1 MNSDYS
7 EDQLIEQPAIK
18 LFQVLGWE
26 TANCFDEVFAAAG
39 GTLGRETSND
49 VVLIPKLKEALKAL
63 NPDASSEALVL
74 AAEELTKDRSTL
86 NPVVANQ
93 EIYQQLKDGVKVYTL
108 DSKGEEISETIKVV
122 DWNNPENNDFF
133 LASQFWVTGDLY
145 KRRAD
150 LVGFLNGI
158 PLIFIEL
165 KASHVRLENAFQQN
179 FRDYKSTIPQL
190 FWFNG
195 FVILSNGSNSR
206 VGTIT
211 AEWEHFAEWKKINS
225 EGEEGVISL
234 DTIIRGTCEKT
245 RLLDLL
251 ENFILYVQ
259 SKGGMAKFVAK
270 NHQFLGVNSA
280 VSAVKHM
287 ESNKGKLGVFWHTQG
302 SGKSYSMVFFSQKV
316 LRKLLGN
323 YTFLIVTD
331 RIDLDQQIYKNFAD
345 AGAVSEKEVQAR
357 SGEHLKQLLTED
369 HRHIF
374 TLIQKFHTEK
384 GEVYPAL
391 SERSDIIVITDE
403 AHRSQYDTLAMNM
416 RNALPNASFIAFT
429 GTPLIIGEEKTR
441 NVFGDYVSIYNFRQ
455 SVEDNATVPL
465 YYENRIPELQ
475 LTNEDLN
482 EELQQLIEETELDEE
497 QEKKLE
503 REFARQYHLITR
515 EDRLEKVAQDI
526 VSHFMERGH
535 MGKAMV
541 ISVDKATAVR
551 MYDKVKKYWS
561 EYIVKLERQV
571 AEAEGEELEH
581 LKAKINFMENTDMA
595 VVVSQTQNE
604 IEDLA
609 KKGVDIEPH
618 RKRIVT
624 EDLDTKFKDSDNL
637 LRIVFV
643 CAMWMTGFDVP
654 SCSTIYMDKPMRNHT
669 LMQAIARA
677 NRVYRDKN
685 NGLIVDYV
693 GVFRSLEKA
702 LAIYGSGS
710 GGGVRPGDSP
720 VEDKAEL
727 VQALKESIE
736 EIKNYCH
743 ELGINLNK
751 IITVEGFDKVALIDE
766 ARDVILDSEDNKK
779 QFLFYAGN
787 VFRLYKAILPDQSAK
802 EFLPVR
808 DVLYVIVK
816 KIRETLP
823 PADISELSQ
832 AIEELLDRSIEAE
845 GYVISAPVGEESE
858 EFRIDLSKIDFEAL
872 RKKFFKGKKRTETER
887 LKSAIK
893 TKLKRMVEM
902 NPARI
907 DFYEK
912 FQALIDEYNSGALN
926 IEQFFD
932 ELIRFSQQLNEE
944 DKRAISENLSE
955 EELAI
960 FDLLTRPKIELTNK
974 EQMEVKKVARE
985 LLETLKKEKLVLD
998 WRKKQQARAAVK
1010 ICIEAILD
1018 KLPEKYSKTIFNEK
1032 VDRIYHHVYDNY
1044 FGSDKSIYT
1053 AA

>member
-1 MNSDYS
+1 MSAYS
-7 EDQLIEQPAIK
+7 EDSLIEQPAIK
-18 LFQVLGWE
+18 LFEELGWK
-26 TANCFDEVFAAAG
+26 TANCFDEVFG
-39 GTLGRETSND
+39 KSGTFGREASNE
-49 VVLIPKLKEALKAL
+49 VVLILKLKEALRTL
-63 NPDASSEALVL
+63 NPDAGNEALAL
-74 AAEELTKDRSTL
+74 AVEELTKDRSTL
-86 NPVVANQ
+86 NPVIANQ
-93 EIYQQLKDGVKVYTL
+93 EIYQQLKEGVKVFTL

-122 DWNNPENNDFF
+122 DWINPENNDFF
-133 LASQFWVTGDLY
+133 LASQFWITGDLY

-158 PLIFIEL
+158 PLLFIEL
-165 KASHVRLENAFQQN
+165 KASHIRLENAFSQN
-179 FRDYKSTIPQL
+179 LRDYKTTIPQL

-195 FVILSNGSNSR
+195 FIILSNGSDSR
-206 VGTIT
+206 AGSIT
-211 AEWEHFAEWKKINS
+211 SEWEHFADWKKIGS

-234 DTIIRGTCEKT
+234 DTIIKGTCEKS
-245 RLLDLL
+245 RFLDIL

-259 SKGGMAKFVAK
+259 AKGGLAKFIAK

-280 VSAVKHM
+280 VSAVR
-287 ESNKGKLGVFWHTQG
+287 ELENNKGRLGVFWHTQG

-316 LRKLLGN
+316 LRKLPGN

-331 RIDLDQQIYKNFAD
+331 RIDLDRQIYKNFAD
-345 AGAVSEKEVQAR
+345 AGAVSEKEVQAKN
-357 SGEHLKQLLTED
+357 GEHLKKLLTED

-374 TLIQKFHTEK
+374 TLIHKFHTDK
-384 GEVYPAL
+384 GEVYPML
-391 SERSDIIVITDE
+391 SGRSDIIVITDE

-429 GTPLIIGEEKTR
+429 GTPLIVGEEKTR
-441 NVFGDYVSIYNFRQ
+441 NVFGDYVSVYNFRQ
-455 SVEDNATVPL
+455 SIEDNATVPL

-482 EELQQLIEETELDEE
+482 EDLQKLIEDAELDED

-503 REFARQYHLITR
+503 REFGREYHLIIR
-515 EDRLEKVAQDI
+515 EDRLEKVAEDI

-541 ISVDKATAVR
+541 ISIDKATAVK
-551 MYDKVKKYWS
+551 MYDKVKKYWT
-561 EYIVKLERQV
+561 EYIEKLQEQV
-571 AEAEGEELEH
+571 VSAEGEEREH
-581 LKAKINFMENTDMA
+581 LDAKIRFMNSTDMA

-609 KKGVDIEPH
+609 KKGVDIVPH
-618 RKRIVT
+618 RKRIVN
-624 EDLDTKFKDSDNL
+624 EDLDTKFKDADDP

-677 NRVYRDKN
+677 NRVFRDKT

-710 GGGVRPGDSP
+710 GGGVRPGDHP
-720 VEDKAEL
+720 VEDKKEL
-727 VQALKESIE
+727 VQALKDSIE
-736 EIKNYCH
+736 ETKNYCH

-751 IITVEGFDKVALIDE
+751 IIAAQGFEKVALIDD
-766 ARDVILDSEDNKK
+766 ARDIVLGSEESKK

-787 VFRLYKAILPDQSAK
+787 VLRLYKAVLPDKSAK

-816 KIRETLP
+816 KIREILP
-823 PADISELSQ
+823 PADIGEISQ

-845 GYVISAPVGEESE
+845 GYVISTPVGEEGDE
-858 EFRIDLSKIDFEAL
+858 HRIDLSKIDFKKL
-872 RKKFFKGKKRTETER
+872 RKKFLKSKKRTEAEK

-893 TKLKRMVEM
+893 TKLKKMVEI
-902 NPARI
+902 NPSRI

-912 FQALIDEYNSGALN
+912 FQALIDEYNSGTLN
-926 IEQFFD
+926 VEQFFD
-932 ELIRFSQQLNEE
+932 ELIRFSQELNEE
-944 DKRAISENLSE
+944 DRRAISENLSE

-960 FDLLTRPKIELTNK
+960 FDLLTRPKIDLTKK
-974 EQMEVKKVARE
+974 EILKVKIVAKE
-985 LLETLKKEKLVLD
+985 LLETLKKEKLVID
-998 WRKKQQARAAVK
+998 WRKKQQARASVRV
-1010 ICIEAILD
+1010 CVETILD
-1018 KLPEKYSKTIFNEK
+1018 KLPARYSKAIYQKKCEK
-1032 VDRIYHHVYDNY
+1032 VYWHIYDNY
-1044 FGSDKSIYT
+1044 FGQGKSIY
-1053 AA
+1053 AVG